1 MSMDE
6 LYRFF
11 DEQMRRRSCCIQHG
25 REDFNVICGDI
36 YLDGGDVVALADS
49 ANRLSALAFVAPGD
63 DAVFVK
69 ELLAINVEAKEAML
83 HEVQSVFPGYSLRV
97 FTEPTSENSLLPVND
112 GVFLV
117 EEGECYE
124 GVTNPCDFDIDIME
138 LAEIIFGG
146 SKLSSLL
153 DFPSVRPYMSLMLD

>member
-1 MSMDE
+1 MSVDE

-69 ELLAINVEAKEAML
+69 ELLAINTEAKEL
-83 HEVQSVFPGYSLRV
+83 CCEVSRRFPDILFESLR
-97 FTEPTSENSLLPVND
+97 SRRRRM
-112 GVFLV
+112 GRRFLW
-117 EEGECYE
+117 E
-124 GVTNPCDFDIDIME
+124 
-138 LAEIIFGG
+138 
-146 SKLSSLL
+146 
-153 DFPSVRPYMSLMLD
+153 